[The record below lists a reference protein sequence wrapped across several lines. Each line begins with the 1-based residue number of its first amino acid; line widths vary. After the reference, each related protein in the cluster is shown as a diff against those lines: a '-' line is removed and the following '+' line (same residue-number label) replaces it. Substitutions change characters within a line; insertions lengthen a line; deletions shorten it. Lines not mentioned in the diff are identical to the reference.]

1 MLDEL
6 WVNGLWPVSMRR
18 LLIPCLAFGCAA
30 EPSGPV
36 GSFDLTFDGT
46 DGFVLTHPSG
56 LELGSVT
63 AGAFSFREA
72 DATFEMQFGSFLIEE
87 RPASDW
93 RSSAR
98 LEDVTRDDDR
108 LQATL
113 VDEAG
118 EPLAELVVEPAE
130 ESLRIAATALGDETR
145 ARINLTCDDAGGF
158 LGFGA
163 QTHDVDHRGQIVP
176 VFVSEQGIGKV
187 ETDEPHDIWFLIGT
201 RHQSYFAVPTM
212 LAPRAGASYGLHSTT
227 FHRSVWDLC
236 KSDPEVLSVETWESK
251 VELLIAPGPTP
262 LDVVRQQTAHNGRI
276 PPDSPD
282 WTFGVWMDAIGGSEA
297 VAEEARMLRAEQ
309 IPVSAVWS
317 EDWRGGNEKGKQ
329 YVLEEDW
336 GWDQELYPELPDL
349 IASLHDD
356 GIKFMAYFN
365 TFLVESADVW
375 DEAMANGYF
384 VEDRRGEP
392 FLFEEADGQSA
403 GLAELFDEEART
415 WVRGHLEAALE
426 MGIDGW
432 MADFAEWYPADRRAV
447 SVPTGEDAQVA
458 HHRYPLEWAVVNRE
472 AIERSGRD
480 DVVVFH
486 RSGYTGSQSKAHVV
500 WAGDQRT
507 SFDADDGLP
516 TVVPILLGLGVTG
529 FPVVTH
535 DIAGY
540 VSATNPNTTKEL
552 FFRWTTLGALSPV
565 MRTHHGR
572 DAAYNWRWA
581 SDAETIAHFKRWAD
595 FHTALFPYW
604 RGLAREASETG
615 APILRPL
622 AFADPGDVRLHGVK
636 DAFTIGDALLVAPV
650 VTASTAVRSLPL
662 PRGTWYRLPSM
673 EQVEGPTELEIEV
686 PLDEVGLFARAGAVL
701 PMLPAGVQSLV
712 QSGAVLDLEEVRDQ
726 REVWVFLGAD
736 GRARDGEGAVRL
748 ESPGLATGEVTVR
761 EGEVLESAERAV
773 VVRGPS
779 VLLEDAGGQTH
790 RITAEGLE
798 GFDLTYR
805 VRW

>member
-1 MLDEL
+1 M
-6 WVNGLWPVSMRR
+6 GPGMRR
-18 LLIPCLAFGCAA
+18 LLIPCLALGCAA

-36 GSFDLTFDGT
+36 GSFELAFGEQ
-46 DGFVLTHPSG
+46 DGFVITHPSG
-56 LELGSVT
+56 LELGTVT
-63 AGAFSFREA
+63 AGAFAFREA
-72 DATFEMQFGSFLIEE
+72 DATFEMQFGSFLIDE
-87 RPASDW
+87 RIESDW
-93 RSSAR
+93 RTSAAI
-98 LEDVTRDDDR
+98 EDVTRKGDR
-108 LQATL
+108 LEATL
-113 VDEAG
+113 VDDAG
-118 EPLAELVVEPAE
+118 EPLADLVVESAG
-130 ESLRIAATALGDETR
+130 ESLRIAATALGQETR
-145 ARINLTCDDAGGF
+145 ARVNLACDSPDAGGF

-201 RHQSYFAVPTM
+201 RHQSYLPVPTM
-212 LAPRAGASYGLHSTT
+212 LAPRAGTSYGLHATT
-227 FHRSVWDLC
+227 FHRSIWDLC
-236 KSDPEVLSVETWESK
+236 KTDPEVLSVQAWENEI
-251 VELLIAPGPTP
+251 ELLIAPGPTP

-276 PPDSPD
+276 PPDPPD
-282 WTFGVWMDAIGGSEA
+282 WTFGVWMDAIGGTDA
-297 VAEEARMLRAEQ
+297 VSEEARMLREEE

-336 GWDQELYPELPDL
+336 GWDRALYPGLPELIDT
-349 IASLHDD
+349 LHQE

-365 TFLVESADVW
+365 TFLVEDADVW
-375 DEAMANGYF
+375 DEAMANDYF
-384 VEDRRGEP
+384 VQDRRGEP
-392 FLFEEADGQSA
+392 FLFEEADGQRA
-403 GLAELFDEEART
+403 GLAELFRDEPRA
-415 WVRGHLEAALE
+415 WVRGHLDAALE

-447 SVPTGEDAQVA
+447 TVPTGEDAQVA
-458 HHRYPLEWAVVNRE
+458 HHRYPVAWAELNRE

-507 SFDADDGLP
+507 SFEADDGLP
-516 TVVPILLGLGVTG
+516 TIVPILLGLSVTG

-540 VSATNPNTTKEL
+540 ISATNPNTTKEL

-572 DAAYNWRWA
+572 DAAFNWRWS
-581 SDAETIAHFKRWAD
+581 SDAETVAHFKRWAD

-604 RGLAREASETG
+604 RGLAQEASETG

-622 AFADPGDVRLHGVK
+622 AFADPGDVRLHGVR
-636 DAFTIGDALLVAPV
+636 DAFTVGDALLVAPV
-650 VTASTAVRSLPL
+650 VTASTTARRVPL
-662 PRGTWYRLPSM
+662 PKGGWYALPSM
-673 EQVEGPTELEIEV
+673 ERFEGPDEVDIDV
-686 PLDEVGLFARAGAVL
+686 PLGELGLFARAGAVL

-712 QSGAVLDLEEVRDQ
+712 PTEAVLDLDEVRDR
-726 REVWVFLGAD
+726 REVWIFLGAD
-736 GRARDGEGAVRL
+736 GEARDGDGVIHL
-748 ESPGLATGEVTVR
+748 ESPGKVTGEVTVKD
-761 EGEVLESAERAV
+761 GDVLESAEHRL
-773 VVRGPS
+773 VVRGPTAR
-779 VLLEDAGGQTH
+779 LEDGAGAAH
-790 RITAEGLE
+790 RISAEGLE
-798 GFDLTYR
+798 GTDLTYI